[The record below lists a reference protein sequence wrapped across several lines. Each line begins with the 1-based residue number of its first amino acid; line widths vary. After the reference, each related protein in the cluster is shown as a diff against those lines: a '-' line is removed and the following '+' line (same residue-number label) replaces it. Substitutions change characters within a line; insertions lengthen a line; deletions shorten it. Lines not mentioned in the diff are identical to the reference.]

1 MGKDFTL
8 YGKKQKMNHARS
20 VKTDALKCHSCA
32 GFIQFEKTPFLIS
45 SFLFFFFF
53 FFFCSAGKKNIS
65 HPIVAE
71 VKHFP
76 KFQISRK

>member
-32 GFIQFEKTPFLIS
+32 GFIQFEKTPFLIYS
-45 SFLFFFFF
+45 FLFFFLFFFFF
-53 FFFCSAGKKNIS
+53 LAPLARRTFHI
-65 HPIVAE
+65 
-71 VKHFP
+71 
-76 KFQISRK
+76 Q